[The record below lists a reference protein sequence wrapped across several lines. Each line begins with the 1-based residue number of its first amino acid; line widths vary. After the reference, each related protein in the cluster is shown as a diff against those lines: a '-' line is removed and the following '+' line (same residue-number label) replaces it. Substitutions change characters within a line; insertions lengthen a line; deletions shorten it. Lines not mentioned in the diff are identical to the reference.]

1 MVGES
6 SGFGKSDYSSA
17 RLLQLCEALEQIG
30 QDRDTSAQWQVSVV
44 GQDAL
49 SALVS
54 FMFLSQFFLISSVSD
69 IFPVNL
75 YPLHFVS
82 CWGSFLTV
90 LEQQG

>member
-54 FMFLSQFFLISSVSD
+54 FMFLSQFFLISSVSN
-69 IFPVNL
+69 IFPVNP